1 MYIFVNN
8 ICIFK
13 FYFFGENIRFFLKLL
28 IVNLILRENLLMVI
42 VLYILFF
49 FRFGFSNRFDIEF
62 LLGLV
67 VKV

>member
-1 MYIFVNN
+1 MIGRYLLIIFLFLEGNV
-8 ICIFK
+8 
-13 FYFFGENIRFFLKLL
+13 RFFLKLL
-28 IVNLILRENLLMVI
+28 IVSLILRENLLMVI